1 MDWIG
6 EFTRVANRDTRLKHQ
21 RLYQQSLTSDQ
32 SWFFWAKLGQFEV
45 VNCNITPIEQIQK
58 RFRCEE
64 GYRRRCLRASKI
76 YFLST
81 LGKDGV
87 SKTDE
92 FSEKFQKRGGDSFQ
106 SKNLCCRFWTLN
118 RAFSAWKWY
127 KRVFLGYV
135 FNQFNGNTMLN
146 CCTTCIS
153 WEIGSYN
160 TQQSRHTEHTHFCR
174 NFVAKSATWFSENEG
189 GGDKGRLE
197 LFQKFI
203 SFGGTILPL
212 INKEKFLLM
221 EFDHRYYRL
230 NIFLDYIDSISNWEL

>member
-1 MDWIG
+1 MRHGCLVFSTPSINKAVHPTQMPPKG
-6 EFTRVANRDTRLKHQ
+6 RMPSPKLMN
-21 RLYQQSLTSDQ
+21 
-32 SWFFWAKLGQFEV
+32 FWK
-45 VNCNITPIEQIQK
+45 
-58 RFRCEE
+58 
-64 GYRRRCLRASKI
+64 S
-76 YFLST
+76 S
-81 LGKDGV
+81 
-87 SKTDE
+87 
-92 FSEKFQKRGGDSFQ
+92 KRGGGHFQ

-189 GGDKGRLE
+189 GGVKGRLE
-197 LFQKFI
+197 LFRKFI
-203 SFGGTILPL
+203 SFGDAILP
-212 INKEKFLLM
+212 
-221 EFDHRYYRL
+221 
-230 NIFLDYIDSISNWEL
+230 

>member
-1 MDWIG
+1 M
-6 EFTRVANRDTRLKHQ
+6 
-21 RLYQQSLTSDQ
+21 TSPKLMN
-32 SWFFWAKLGQFEV
+32 FWK
-45 VNCNITPIEQIQK
+45 
-58 RFRCEE
+58 
-64 GYRRRCLRASKI
+64 S
-76 YFLST
+76 S
-81 LGKDGV
+81 
-87 SKTDE
+87 
-92 FSEKFQKRGGDSFQ
+92 KRGGGGHFQ

-189 GGDKGRLE
+189 GVSKAVWNFSKNSSLLEMPPFPKYYNVSVGPSVLLFLSQDLKRGRRAYSRPMCTWDFLVVE
-197 LFQKFI
+197 
-203 SFGGTILPL
+203 TIAR
-212 INKEKFLLM
+212 
-221 EFDHRYYRL
+221 DH
-230 NIFLDYIDSISNWEL
+230 